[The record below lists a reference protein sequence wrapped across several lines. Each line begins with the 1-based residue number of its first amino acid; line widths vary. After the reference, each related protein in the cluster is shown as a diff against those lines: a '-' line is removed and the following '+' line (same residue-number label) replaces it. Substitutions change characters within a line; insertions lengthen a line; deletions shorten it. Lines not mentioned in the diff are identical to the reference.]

1 MVSNSIKKMRT
12 AAGYSQVALA
22 NKLSVDTQ
30 TIWRWENG
38 TRTPRWKD
46 IQRMCKRFTGGTV
59 KFRYGDFGDYETTK
73 EFKTDWIM
81 YRRALTDVYG
91 CELEALS
98 IEHDYT
104 LRPHIIVIELYLVGD

>member
-1 MVSNSIKKMRT
+1 MKLRCILRIQASGSCTNAEIVKKIKDEAKSRM
-12 AAGYSQVALA
+12 
-22 NKLSVDTQ
+22 
-30 TIWRWENG
+30 
-38 TRTPRWKD
+38 KD
-46 IQRMCKRFTGGTV
+46 IQRMCKRFTSGTV
-59 KFRYGDFGDYETTK
+59 KFRYGDFGEYEKTN

-104 LRPHIIVIELYLVGD
+104 LRPHIIVIELYLQGE